1 MQFKKTSFSKFE
13 LLNELVFKP
22 CNLILKNIELEP
34 ESPEYAAQTFQ
45 LNHYKIIFRK
55 AKVTPKK
62 IGQFVTI
69 WKRNEQGITS
79 PFHLI
84 DDFDHF
90 IIATETPTNFGI
102 FVFPK
107 SILHENKIISDE
119 KKEGKRGIRV
129 YPIWD
134 DPTSKQA
141 QKTQEWQ
148 TKYFLDL
155 TNHDKIDLNRAE
167 NLLSMESD
175 VSKR

>member
-1 MQFKKTSFSKFE
+1 MHLKKTSFSEFE

-22 CNLILKNIELEP
+22 CKLILRNIEPEP
-34 ESPEYAAQTFQ
+34 ESQEYFAHTFQ
-45 LNHYKIIFRK
+45 LNNYKILFRK
-55 AKVTPKK
+55 AKITPTKT
-62 IGQFVTI
+62 GQFVTI
-69 WKRNEQGITS
+69 WKRNEQGITC
-79 PFHLI
+79 PFHLN
-84 DDFDHF
+84 DDFELF

-134 DPTSKQA
+134 ETTSKQA